1 MKKTYIIAAILMIG
15 GMAVLMSSSNELST
29 YSDFTEADR
38 IETQV
43 KVVGKLS
50 KDKEIYYE
58 PSKDPNYFS
67 FFMKDN
73 NGLERKV
80 VYLAEK
86 PQDFELSEQVVITGR
101 MDKKED
107 IFLASDML
115 LKCPSKY
122 KDEEVSFKKAAKS

>member
-58 PSKDPNYFS
+58 PAKDPNYFS

-101 MDKKED
+101 MDKSD
-107 IFLASDML
+107 DVFLASDML

-122 KDEEVSFKKAAKS
+122 KDDEVSFKKAAKS

>member
-1 MKKTYIIAAILMIG
+1 MKKTYIIAAILMLG

-29 YSDFTEADR
+29 YSDFTEADK

-80 VYLAEK
+80 VYLSEK

-101 MDKKED
+101 MDKKDD

>member
-1 MKKTYIIAAILMIG
+1 
-15 GMAVLMSSSNELST
+15 MAVLMSSSNELST
-29 YSDFTEADR
+29 YSDFTEADK

-58 PSKDPNYFS
+58 PAKDPNYFS

-101 MDKKED
+101 MDKKDD

>member
-1 MKKTYIIAAILMIG
+1 MKKTYIIAAILMLG

-29 YSDFTEADR
+29 YSDFTEADK

-58 PSKDPNYFS
+58 PAKDPNYFS

-80 VYLAEK
+80 VYLSEK

-101 MDKKED
+101 MDKKDD

>member
-29 YSDFTEADR
+29 YSDFTEADK

-58 PSKDPNYFS
+58 PAKDPNYFS

-80 VYLAEK
+80 VYLSEK

-101 MDKKED
+101 MDKKDD

>member
-58 PSKDPNYFS
+58 PAKDPNYFS

-101 MDKKED
+101 MDKSD
-107 IFLASDML
+107 DVFLASDML

>member
-29 YSDFTEADR
+29 YSDFTEADK

-58 PSKDPNYFS
+58 PAKDPNYFS

-101 MDKKED
+101 MDKKDD

>member
-1 MKKTYIIAAILMIG
+1 MKKTYIIAAILMIS

-29 YSDFTEADR
+29 YSDFTEADK

-101 MDKKED
+101 MDKSD
-107 IFLASDML
+107 DVFLASDML

>member
-1 MKKTYIIAAILMIG
+1 MKKTYIIAAILMLG

-29 YSDFTEADR
+29 YSDFTEADK

-80 VYLAEK
+80 VYLSEK

-101 MDKKED
+101 MDKKDD

-122 KDEEVSFKKAAKS
+122 KDEDGMIV

>member
-29 YSDFTEADR
+29 YSDFTEADK

-58 PSKDPNYFS
+58 PAKDPNYFS